1 MLNPFFRLATRQAL
15 RLAGKPAQLLVLA
28 VQAGKWLISGKAV
41 QQLKTV
47 RTEASAMSRMVLAYA
62 RGSYSSVPKS
72 TLLSVTAALVYFINP
87 FDLIPDALVGFGLTD
102 DVAVLTWVYHRV
114 RADVQ
119 SFLSWEGR
127 NTLVGNR

>member
-15 RLAGKPAQLLVLA
+15 RLAGKPAQLLALA
-28 VQAGKWLISGKAV
+28 VQAGKWLTSGKAV

-47 RTEASAMSRMVLAYA
+47 RMEASTMTRMVGAYA
-62 RGSYSSVPKS
+62 KGSYRAVPKS
-72 TLLSVTAALVYFINP
+72 ALLSVTAALVYFINP

-114 RADVQ
+114 SADIQ
-119 SFLSWEGR
+119 SFLSWEHES
-127 NTLVGNR
+127 VIGNR